1 MSPKLIGYSV
11 TRKPIKTL
19 AALFRQQCGNF
30 RRLHLFLFCFFD
42 RVPPILT
49 ASTFAERLNYLLA
62 CQSISYS
69 HPHQKY
75 SGGKT
80 LLVEMP
86 GFEPGSCQYFL
97 IRFTLF
103 YLCHQRILERV
114 PRIEL
119 GCNPWQ
125 GFRLPLHHTRII
137 FYLSLKTTTN
147 YFVRSM
153 ILRFTVEYKPE
164 FTFRTRGT
172 ISCLILFL

>member
-1 MSPKLIGYSV
+1 MTEIILSVLFSVSKYNYSMIAQAA
-11 TRKPIKTL
+11 IKNASSF
-19 AALFRQQCGNF
+19 AAFT
-30 RRLHLFLFCFFD
+30 LFCFFD

-103 YLCHQRILERV
+103 
-114 PRIEL
+114 
-119 GCNPWQ
+119 
-125 GFRLPLHHTRII
+125 
-137 FYLSLKTTTN
+137 FYLFCLFGFGTSVLGVGDFTTT
-147 YFVRSM
+147 S
-153 ILRFTVEYKPE
+153 LD
-164 FTFRTRGT
+164 
-172 ISCLILFL
+172 CLCQFA